1 MRLPRVLIHPMRQ
14 SRREHAAALC
24 TLLPVLQ
31 SALLL
36 LATVGFAASL
46 EAQSQRSYLLRRPP
60 HSLARLFPR
69 PPSSTWL
76 PPWQR
81 RGHAQG
87 RVLLGETG
95 HVLTAALVHH
105 TAVHGCDAD
114 HATYHMRLRH
124 RDKHRMLTAFA
135 PPAPTRAAAAAAAT
149 GARRLQDSPASAE
162 AGAGG
167 SGIATF
173 DLGGRTIPYGL
184 YYLNVSLSSPARSFS
199 VVFDTGSDMLWVP
212 CDCIQCA
219 TNSSLVPLS
228 APYRPENSLT
238 AQPVSCSSP
247 LCPTGRPNIGC
258 GVAPNL
264 TRTVRTPTTISRS
277 AQPNSPTSGVPEP
290 LPLSTSSNASD
301 SLTGSLPLAAAD
313 WPAPSETCQYV
324 IRYGDGS
331 STEGTLV
338 TDVINLSV
346 TQAGLGG
353 VAAATSAPSAVPGG
367 GQPLEGSAA
376 GSGSSVISP
385 RVLFGCS
392 SLQTGTLISSPF
404 SVDGL
409 MGFGSGPRSV
419 IRQLS
424 SSPSSPSSAS
434 SSSPSSVTDSPTQ
447 VAASPAAAAT
457 AAAAEAAGTG
467 AGAGQQEAVMP
478 FAFSFCLDG
487 GDTGGGH
494 LAIGRSEQ
502 PAEMQ
507 TAALWH
513 VDGLPY
519 HYINISGMSIGGR
532 QVEGADSL
540 STVDAASLAGGV
552 IIDSGTTFTA
562 LPPAVYTSLKDVV
575 FSDPLLSAFPDPTL
589 GDCTFFPSNATLFD
603 SVFPNLLISFGSTT
617 WAVPPTN
624 YLFLGGFME
633 RTGMALLCLAALPI
647 SSSRVSAIIGES
659 WLQNFYILMDEERG
673 LFGWHPLNCS
683 TGQELF
689 RTSLPQEGNPAPATP
704 NTTAPSRGHGPGER
718 GHVQVRGAM
727 CRECAPVES
736 ESRRTRRAT
745 LNTGGK
751 GYVWFEAPLSPLPSL
766 SYAPSRQPSTAQHSA
781 LHTRPAMEVNQQE
794 WPAGSVE
801 GGRTLLQEQQ
811 QEEPGQRGVRSLQEQ
826 QQEEPGQR
834 GVRSLQEQQQEE
846 PGQRGV
852 RSLQEQQQEEPGQR
866 GVRSLQEVEEE
877 ARRQVDPSVFL
888 ILLNCASP
896 GVPEEQVARLA
907 SIFPSH
913 CCLCLS
919 YRFFSHCRD
928 FHFVPH
934 TTRYYQLLLSFSSLL
949 SQCCCPHAIYGLS
962 YFLLAPPPTAAFLA
976 VHVSSLFPPRPLPHR
991 CQLAVHFSSRFN
1003 RRPHPNSAL
1012 EKMMHTVSGGVRW
1025 WVVGRGGEWQ
1035 RRKAHQPSLYN
1046 GSKFRYGG
1054 FSLHPPSSATS
1065 PAAAAA
1071 GASEAPQ
1078 GSEAAERG
1086 VQGSPRVCLHLGL
1099 TDYKSLITTNLCSDW
1114 RSFLAPSFSGS
1125 TFAKRLKIAEG
1136 AGRGGAGGADG
1147 VADEGESIEGAC
1159 RDQGVG
1165 GGSRECGAGRDVTEM
1180 AQDGDEPGNA
1190 APAATASAAA
1200 TDSQECH
1207 HPKESGER
1215 MAACATCQ
1223 QAIGQRD
1230 AQACQHMGDALGN
1243 AALVVTADGCFLL
1256 LQRGTAVGEFPNC
1269 PVFPGGHPEPSEAG
1283 ISDTPQSLPAQ
1294 HHPTNPQSSTTPA
1307 SPPLSSTDSPSSSP
1321 SLLNATIAHEMF
1333 EGMKREVEE
1342 ETGAPADSL
1351 HGMLFL
1357 GLCRR
1362 RENVRSLAMFLC
1374 HTSLTAPEV
1383 LSCYASAQHKFES
1396 TSLRAVPL
1404 AALLREARF
1413 MPGCHM
1419 GGAVLAY
1426 CHLTLHDHLSP
1437 TCRNLPMK
1445 STLRV

>member
-1 MRLPRVLIHPMRQ
+1 
-14 SRREHAAALC
+14 
-24 TLLPVLQ
+24 
-31 SALLL
+31 
-36 LATVGFAASL
+36 
-46 EAQSQRSYLLRRPP
+46 
-60 HSLARLFPR
+60 SLARLFPR

-114 HATYHMRLRH
+114 HATYHMRQRH

-149 GARRLQDSPASAE
+149 GARRLQESPATA
-162 AGAGG
+162 AAAAA
-167 SGIATF
+167 SGIAAY
-173 DLGGRTIPYGL
+173 DLGGRTIRYGL
-184 YYLNVSLSSPARSFS
+184 YYLNVSLSSPARFFS

-346 TQAGLGG
+346 TQAGVGG

-376 GSGSSVISP
+376 GSGSSVVSP

-447 VAASPAAAAT
+447 VAASSAAAAT

-532 QVEGADSL
+532 QVAGADSL
-540 STVDAASLAGGV
+540 STVDAASLEGGV

-562 LPPAVYTSLKDVV
+562 LPPAVYTSLRNAV

-589 GDCTFFPSNATLFD
+589 GDCTLFPSNATLFD
-603 SVFPNLLISFGSTT
+603 SVFPNLLISFGNTT

-673 LFGWHPLNCS
+673 MFGWHPLNCS

-689 RTSLPQEGNPAPATP
+689 RTSLPQDGNPAPATA
-704 NTTAPSRGHGPGER
+704 NTTTPSRGHGPES
-718 GHVQVRGAM
+718 VR
-727 CRECAPVES
+727 P
-736 ESRRTRRAT
+736 
-745 LNTGGK
+745 
-751 GYVWFEAPLSPLPSL
+751 
-766 SYAPSRQPSTAQHSA
+766 
-781 LHTRPAMEVNQQE
+781 
-794 WPAGSVE
+794 
-801 GGRTLLQEQQ
+801 
-811 QEEPGQRGVRSLQEQ
+811 
-826 QQEEPGQR
+826 
-834 GVRSLQEQQQEE
+834 
-846 PGQRGV
+846 
-852 RSLQEQQQEEPGQR
+852 
-866 GVRSLQEVEEE
+866 
-877 ARRQVDPSVFL
+877 
-888 ILLNCASP
+888 
-896 GVPEEQVARLA
+896 
-907 SIFPSH
+907 
-913 CCLCLS
+913 
-919 YRFFSHCRD
+919 
-928 FHFVPH
+928 
-934 TTRYYQLLLSFSSLL
+934 
-949 SQCCCPHAIYGLS
+949 
-962 YFLLAPPPTAAFLA
+962 
-976 VHVSSLFPPRPLPHR
+976 
-991 CQLAVHFSSRFN
+991 
-1003 RRPHPNSAL
+1003 
-1012 EKMMHTVSGGVRW
+1012 
-1025 WVVGRGGEWQ
+1025 
-1035 RRKAHQPSLYN
+1035 
-1046 GSKFRYGG
+1046 
-1054 FSLHPPSSATS
+1054 
-1065 PAAAAA
+1065 
-1071 GASEAPQ
+1071 
-1078 GSEAAERG
+1078 
-1086 VQGSPRVCLHLGL
+1086 
-1099 TDYKSLITTNLCSDW
+1099 
-1114 RSFLAPSFSGS
+1114 
-1125 TFAKRLKIAEG
+1125 
-1136 AGRGGAGGADG
+1136 
-1147 VADEGESIEGAC
+1147 
-1159 RDQGVG
+1159 
-1165 GGSRECGAGRDVTEM
+1165 
-1180 AQDGDEPGNA
+1180 
-1190 APAATASAAA
+1190 
-1200 TDSQECH
+1200 
-1207 HPKESGER
+1207 
-1215 MAACATCQ
+1215 
-1223 QAIGQRD
+1223 
-1230 AQACQHMGDALGN
+1230 
-1243 AALVVTADGCFLL
+1243 
-1256 LQRGTAVGEFPNC
+1256 
-1269 PVFPGGHPEPSEAG
+1269 
-1283 ISDTPQSLPAQ
+1283 
-1294 HHPTNPQSSTTPA
+1294 
-1307 SPPLSSTDSPSSSP
+1307 SSP
-1321 SLLNATIAHEMF
+1321 SQASQGEPSSTPEAKGSMAVNGRTKASLNQF
-1333 EGMKREVEE
+1333 V
-1342 ETGAPADSL
+1342 
-1351 HGMLFL
+1351 LF
-1357 GLCRR
+1357 
-1362 RENVRSLAMFLC
+1362 
-1374 HTSLTAPEV
+1374 V
-1383 LSCYASAQHKFES
+1383 LF
-1396 TSLRAVPL
+1396 
-1404 AALLREARF
+1404 
-1413 MPGCHM
+1413 
-1419 GGAVLAY
+1419 VLVV
-1426 CHLTLHDHLSP
+1426 L
-1437 TCRNLPMK
+1437 
-1445 STLRV
+1445 V